1 MESSRKFWL
10 SSATKLKCTSLQ
22 APLKIVS
29 SIWQLQFLF
38 QAGTSAVKLLEREV
52 LIMKKIDHEHLIH
65 LEEIYETSKVGSYA
79 HL

>member
-1 MESSRKFWL
+1 MQRIFHD
-10 SSATKLKCTSLQ
+10 LQ
-22 APLKIVS
+22 AHLKFVS
-29 SIWQLQFLF
+29 SVWLVQFCF

-65 LEEIYETSKVGSYA
+65 LEEIYETSKVGSYG